1 MNLTKI
7 DYQRILHFIDC
18 SLSDYKQIQ
27 PLLSE
32 LFQLNHS
39 LLWYADDKCDM
50 HNLKFYN
57 FSEQMS
63 FDYKEVHNGADVMH
77 PKRHLPNLKSS
88 KESVYR
94 IGEVTTPNQL
104 SRSSYHQF
112 IKCHDIIDQMVMYL
126 STPTTIYAGVGF
138 IRFRGEEFFT
148 EKDKAVLQ
156 TLSTHMQYLVINSMR
171 IKETGT
177 VSLLV
182 DSNSK
187 PKSLLSSRELEIY
200 GLIAKG
206 CSNIEIADQLFITIN
221 TVKKHLKNMYEKQQV
236 NSRTALVYKLSHSV
250 E

>member
-1 MNLTKI
+1 MTFAI
-7 DYQRILHFIDC
+7 TDYQKILHFIDG
-18 SLSDYKQIQ
+18 SLLDHKQIQ

-32 LFQLNHS
+32 LFQFHHS
-39 LLWYADDKCDM
+39 LIWYTDNNCEM
-50 HNLKFYN
+50 QNLKFHN
-57 FSEQMS
+57 FNQQLI
-63 FDYKEVHNGADVMH
+63 FDYEQTHSINDVMH
-77 PKRHLPNLKSS
+77 PRKHLPNLNIS

-94 IGEVTTPNQL
+94 IGEVTTSKKL
-104 SRSSYHQF
+104 SKCSYHQF
-112 IKCHDIIDQMVMYL
+112 IKRHEIIDQMVMYFA
-126 STPTTIYAGVGF
+126 TETTIYAGVGF
-138 IRFRGEEFFT
+138 IRFKGEEFFT

-206 CSNIEIADQLFITIN
+206 YSNIEIADQLFITVN

-236 NSRTALVYKLSHSV
+236 NSRTALIYKLSHSI